1 MFPFLSKYSSYFQP
15 EELKVAAQLHGDVMP
30 VSNIIEYEPPRAINE
45 AERKVEIYRHLRR
58 LRADKKYA
66 GMREKRA
73 KEAAEE
79 NK

>member
-1 MFPFLSKYSSYFQP
+1 MFPFLSTYSSYFQP

-30 VSNIIEYEPPRAINE
+30 VSNVIEYEPPRAINE